1 MTINELL
8 DKHDIKYE
16 SIKAEKGMNI
26 FKVGTINVL
35 FWINDGNT
43 FKMKHTWFEIL
54 ENNCEKYNLFLY
66 DKKGKQY
73 YYLKFTNKNNWL
85 SGSFNNCDKP
95 ELFLGKQV
103 LNNASTLGN
112 IIADIKK
119 YSV

>member
-43 FKMKHTWFEIL
+43 FKMKRTWFEIL
-54 ENNCEKYNLFLY
+54 ENNCEKYNLVLY

-103 LNNASTLGN
+103 LNNVSTLGN
-112 IIADIKK
+112 IVADLKR
-119 YSV
+119 YSI